1 MQDGTAATKGTANMT
16 GSPIKLSVFK
26 DSARGQL
33 DDSYK
38 ECFLVCYFF
47 FLIYS
52 LKLLETKCTI
62 IFLGT

>member
-33 DDSYK
+33 ISILDG
-38 ECFLVCYFF
+38 VCIFFYFF
-47 FLIYS
+47 FFFTL
-52 LKLLETKCTI
+52 T
-62 IFLGT
+62 